1 MTRKLV
7 EISADII
14 QNQVST
20 TPMSS
25 DELVASLQKVFRT
38 LQDMQRS
45 ETDGTVFDLTKLS
58 EEALEEKSTRQL
70 EPRDSIQQDK
80 IVCLECGAEMRQL
93 TARHLASHDLTP
105 RQYRKKHGF
114 TMRTPLSSKSLTKA
128 RSKAAKKRGLPE
140 KLVQFLEA
148 KKQQKA
154 AAGGKAS
161 SPSGDAAAGKESRAP
176 RRKKI
181 VP

>member
-1 MTRKLV
+1 MTRKLL

-25 DELVASLQKVFRT
+25 DELVLSLQKVFRT

-45 ETDGTVFDLTKLS
+45 ETDGTVLDLTKLS
-58 EEALEEKSTRQL
+58 EEIFEEKSSRQL
-70 EPRDSIQQDK
+70 APRDSIQQDK

-93 TARHLASHDLTP
+93 TARHLGSHGLTP
-105 RQYRKKHGF
+105 REYRKKHGF

-154 AAGGKAS
+154 AAGGLAGS
-161 SPSGDAAAGKESRAP
+161 LSGGSAAGEESKVV
-176 RRKKI
+176 RRKKTA
-181 VP
+181 P

>member
-20 TPMSS
+20 TPMSP
-25 DELVASLQKVFRT
+25 DELVLSLQKVFRA
-38 LQDMQRS
+38 LQDMQKS
-45 ETDGTVFDLTKLS
+45 ETDGTVLDLAKTLEEGS
-58 EEALEEKSTRQL
+58 EESGPPQIS
-70 EPRDSIQQDK
+70 PRESIQQDK

-93 TARHLASHDLTP
+93 TARHLVSHELTP
-105 RQYRKKHGF
+105 REYRKKYGF
-114 TMRTPLSSKSLTKA
+114 TMRTPLSAKSLTKA

-154 AAGGKAS
+154 AAAREGSTAEDAPTDKAS
-161 SPSGDAAAGKESRAP
+161 KIP
-176 RRKKI
+176 RKKKS